1 MKNSSSAWLSLWA
14 WAGLDSPRSKNFAN
28 NSLLLLRPGPGL
40 LCLSSAGRARSS
52 QNLAKTAELA
62 SSEGDHLE
70 HKRFWSDIN
79 PNLLSLSVV
88 QLLIIFKTL
97 ILIKYVQRM
106 SNYLRID
113 YGFQVTLLTCHLVQ
127 FSQFKLIYIAKPV
140 WRNSLR

>member
-1 MKNSSSAWLSLWA
+1 MKNSSGSAWLSLWA

-62 SSEGDHLE
+62 SSEGDHLQ

-79 PNLLSLSVV
+79 PNLLSLSV
-88 QLLIIFKTL
+88 QLLIIFTAFF
-97 ILIKYVQRM
+97 LIKYVKRT
-106 SNYLRID
+106 SNIRID